1 MQDLNDIMVKSCLEG
16 ENCKTQQEF
25 LEKILKLKKEYL
37 EAEICFVTKGSKG
50 KDIPFFFSQKIKSVW
65 LDKIVKD
72 SFIDK
77 SMQGRPLSYS
87 YTGEQFGLY
96 DLNDELPDTRDEH
109 LAIVVMLEDD

>member
-1 MQDLNDIMVKSCLEG
+1 MQDLNDIMIKSCLEG
-16 ENCKTQQEF
+16 ENYKTQQEF
-25 LEKILKLKKEYL
+25 LEKILKFKKEYP
-37 EAEICFVTKGSKG
+37 EAKICFVTKGSKG

-72 SFIDK
+72 SFLDK
-77 SMQGRPLSYS
+77 SMQGRPISYF
-87 YTGEQFGLY
+87 YTGEQFGFY